1 MKQKLKRL
9 VNYLYQKPELV
20 FVLIALP
27 FGLFSAIAVP
37 QMSVTDENSH
47 LLRIYQLSQGEVIC
61 KNKTSYP
68 QEVIDKSKSGKVS
81 LRKYTMDLSDKI
93 GDSGHQEYGCGSAA
107 TYSPLAYLP
116 HVLGAIFSYLFHP
129 TVASLV
135 LMARIGSL
143 LFYIAS
149 IYWIIKKVRFGKYV
163 FFVIALIPQMIHLAA
178 SLSSDMMNN
187 VVALGLVAVTINLFV
202 QQSKISKKQIG
213 VLTSLIILAFL
224 LKTNLVILLLP
235 LLFLPARIFKEN
247 KFKGVPFNI
256 QKWSLA
262 GVAGTLAG
270 GLYLLW
276 SSLTVGDASSVAGAP
291 NPIAEQPR
299 LFINLLFN
307 TYFSDYGDVVLRGMF
322 GDFSSFLYHFP
333 TILLIA
339 QAILLFIV
347 FTYRSEATNQNI
359 LNKKLIISML
369 VSFVVS
375 ILTVTYVLYTAWAL
389 KRGIADHADGVQGRY
404 FTALLV
410 LLIPFFAWVGKYI
423 SVRAKSDK
431 LMFAVIVAV
440 QVSLLGFYVL
450 YTIKTLADII

>member
-1 MKQKLKRL
+1 MKLRLKRML
-9 VNYLYQKPELV
+9 NFLYMRPELV
-20 FVLIALP
+20 FVIIALP

-37 QMSVTDENSH
+37 QISITDEDSH
-47 LLRIYQLSQGEVIC
+47 LLRSYQVSRGEFVC
-61 KNKTSYP
+61 DKNTAYP
-68 QEVIDKSKSGKVS
+68 KEIVDKSRSGS
-81 LRKYTMDLSDKI
+81 DGAREYTTDFLDTV
-93 GDSGHQEYGCGSAA
+93 GDEGDVQHICGSASGYA
-107 TYSPLAYLP
+107 PIAYIPQAIGVILAYIVSP
-116 HVLGAIFSYLFHP
+116 SAAAMVVL
-129 TVASLV
+129 
-135 LMARIGSL
+135 ARIANL
-143 LFYIAS
+143 LVYICAV
-149 IYWIIKKVRFGKYV
+149 YLIIKKVKVGKYV
-163 FFVIALIPQMIHLAA
+163 FFVIALIPQMVHLAA
-178 SLSSDMMNN
+178 SLSADMMNN
-187 VVALGLVAVTINLFV
+187 IVALGLVAITLNLFV
-202 QQSKISKKQIG
+202 QHRKISKRQKG
-213 VLTSLIILAFL
+213 VLIGLIVLAFL

-235 LLFLPARIFKEN
+235 LLFLPVRIFKPN
-247 KFKGVPFNI
+247 KSAKIPFNI

-450 YTIKTLADII
+450 YTIKTLAGMI